1 MRTSTTLLS
10 VSAIVFGCFGQSFA
24 QQFAGQFIPNS
35 LPVVTGGNVSF
46 FNVFD
51 ALGGRTTL
59 INYYSTPNGKPIDP
73 LKVRRAIIPLHG
85 LNRDGWSYFD
95 HTRAKIPLATAKNS
109 QITEDSVAIFSPVL

>member
-1 MRTSTTLLS
+1 MRTSPTLLS
-10 VSAIVFGCFGQSFA
+10 ASAVVFGCFWQTSA

-35 LPVVTGGNVSF
+35 LPTVTGGNVSF

-95 HTRAKIPLATAKNS
+95 HVRLRLPLATAKNS
-109 QITEDSVAIFSPVL
+109 QISGDSVAIFSPVL